1 MADIWGPN
9 NPGISGLTEL
19 TSTELGIVQQL
30 GSLTYAQGDIFYVDG
45 NGDIQN
51 LGYGTSGYFLKTQG
65 AGANP
70 VWADASAGSGATT
83 ALDNLASVAINTT
96 LVSDTDNTDALGTT
110 AIAWSDLFLGSGG
123 VITFNSAPSTPDI
136 TITHSAD
143 TLTFAGGTIALGT
156 ATATGGLTG
165 DVTGNVSGNA
175 GTVTNGVYTTDL
187 GTSVLTALGVAVG
200 SAGAIVVN
208 GGALGTPSSGTLTNA
223 TGLPVSSGISG
234 LGTGVAT
241 ALAVNTGT
249 AGAFVVLNGALGT
262 PSSGTLTNATGLP
275 VSTGISGLGTGV
287 ATALAVNTGTAGAFV
302 VLNGALGTP
311 SSGTL
316 TNCGSL
322 PISGLTAS
330 TSTAIGV
337 GSVELGHASDTT
349 IARVS
354 AGVISV
360 EGVTVPTISSTSTLT
375 NKTIQAGI
383 LDYVIEPAS
392 DDTYEGESS
401 NDLNAGDTIAQ
412 WDLVYLDSTSGRWEF
427 ADADAAATSGQVLLA
442 LAAAAGTDGNPMN
455 VVFRGVVRNDGWTWT
470 TVGAPLYVSTT
481 AGAMTQ
487 TAPSGTDDVIRVVG
501 YVLSDDAIYFCPEDD
516 WITHT

>member
-1 MADIWGPN
+1 MTTPFGTN
-9 NPGISGLTEL
+9 NPGIGGLDEL
-19 TSTELGIVQQL
+19 TSAEETIIASIASLGTA
-30 GSLTYAQGDIFYVDG
+30 GYALVVNGTQDG
-45 NGDIQN
+45 
-51 LGYGTSGYFLKTQG
+51 
-65 AGANP
+65 
-70 VWADASAGSGATT
+70 VEWADVSGGGGATT
-83 ALDNLASVAINTT
+83 ALSNLSSVAINTT
-96 LVSDTDNTDALGTT
+96 LVSDTDNTDALGTS
-110 AIAWSDLFLGSGG
+110 AKAWSDLFLGSGG

-241 ALAVNTGT
+241 ALAVNTG
-249 AGAFVVLNGALGT
+249 
-262 PSSGTLTNATGLP
+262 S
-275 VSTGISGLGTGV
+275 
-287 ATALAVNTGTAGAFV
+287 AGAFV

-383 LDYVIEPAS
+383 IDYVIEPAS

-401 NDLNAGDTIAQ
+401 NDLAAGYTTTQ
-412 WDLVYLDSTSGRWEF
+412 WDLVYLASADSRWEL

-442 LAAAAGTDGNPMN
+442 LAAQGSITDGNALT
-455 VVFRGVVRNDGWTWT
+455 VVFRGIVRNDGWTWT
-470 TVGAPLYVSTT
+470 TPGAPLYVSTT
-481 AGAMTQ
+481 AGAMTE
-487 TAPSGTDDVIRVVG
+487 TAPSGTDDVVRVVG
-501 YVLSDDAIYFCPEDD
+501 YVLSDDAIYFCPETD